1 MSCEFAPTP
10 QTPGLVTM
18 PRQTFGR
25 DISGVAAVEFAFVL
39 PIMVLILGLCVIM
52 GEALAIGQ
60 KVTSTARTIV
70 DIVSRN
76 SQLSTADM
84 NTILNAS
91 AYTMTPYDSS
101 NLAMVVAEIQTDGS
115 GNGTVTWSTAAF
127 NGTALKKGASFTL
140 PAAMA
145 VANATYI
152 YGQVSYSYTPLVVGF
167 SVPQPIALSDVAFFS
182 PRVSPTVNYP
192 YPN

>member
-1 MSCEFAPTP
+1 MSPASPLRFA
-10 QTPGLVTM
+10 
-18 PRQTFGR
+18 R
-25 DISGVAAVEFAFVL
+25 DAGGVAAVEFAFVM
-39 PIMVLILGLCVIM
+39 PIMALALALVAVG

-76 SQLSTADM
+76 SQLSTSDM
-84 NTILNAS
+84 AAALNAS
-91 AYTMTPYDSS
+91 GYTMAPYDTSQLS
-101 NLAMVVAEIQTDGS
+101 MVVAEIQTDG
-115 GNGTVTWSTAAF
+115 GGAGKVVWSAASY
-127 NGTALKKGASFTL
+127 NGTALATGSSFTL

-152 YGQVSYSYTPLVVGF
+152 YGQVSYNY
-167 SVPQPIALSDVAFFS
+167 VPINLASTLLSPIQLTDSAYFA
-182 PRVSPTVNYP
+182 PRVSTSVAYP